1 MFKIGDDILFQ
12 EPAVSGRRLRRSVV
26 VATAN
31 DSLSVRFVG
40 KPFEFA
46 VDQEVLMYFTVKRE
60 FMQQVGRITAIE
72 LPPALVAP
80 EAPAAES
87 AAKTAPEPTA
97 AVAEAPPVE
106 DRGPVFV
113 LEAIGD
119 PISAESRQYYRVSTI
134 SAKIEAR
141 FGKGGKLQV
150 QDLSATGFAVLA
162 DEKFKIGQLVD
173 VSIRHEDEACHGK
186 VAIQS
191 FRELESGKL
200 RYGLRAIEEDPH
212 ARDFLKTLHRISL
225 AVQRDQLARTGS
237 GS

>member
-26 VATAN
+26 VETGS
-31 DSLSVRFVG
+31 DTLSVRFVG
-40 KPFEFA
+40 KPFEFT

-72 LPPALVAP
+72 IPPPPVAAP
-80 EAPAAES
+80 ETAEAVAAPAAG
-87 AAKTAPEPTA
+87 
-97 AVAEAPPVE
+97 AEAPPGE

-150 QDLSATGFAVLA
+150 QDLSATGFAVLS
-162 DEKFKIGQLVD
+162 DEKFKVGQLVD

-237 GS
+237 GN